1 MSESPTKTLPRYL
14 LLLAGIL
21 VLAAAV
27 FVGILANSNGSAALG
42 VLSVVLFAISIL
54 SFTFS
59 VSTTLSGYPTFV
71 AGILALV
78 LAGWMVYLARSN
90 SNTALGILSADLFI
104 IAILIFRGLFVV
116 NPNDAKVMVLFG
128 SYAGTVRQS
137 GFFWANPFLVKKK
150 LSLRARNLN
159 GQKLKVNDKMGNPIE
174 IAAVVVWKV
183 DDTFKAAFEVDDYEQ
198 YVIIQSE
205 AAVRHL
211 TQLYPYDSFEDE
223 AQEEGLTLRSSAEQ
237 VNKLLEAELQERL
250 NRSGVKVMEARLSH
264 LAYAPEIAEAMLRR
278 QQATAV
284 VAARTKIVQ
293 GAVSMVEMALNQLS
307 ERHLVEL
314 DEERR
319 AAMISNLLVVLCSE
333 SAASPVINAGTLYQ

>member
-14 LLLAGIL
+14 MILAGVL

-27 FVGILANSNGSAALG
+27 WVAYFANANSKTALG
-42 VLSVVLFAISIL
+42 VLSAVLFTISML
-54 SFTFS
+54 SFVFS
-59 VSTTLSGYPTFV
+59 ISTTLSGYLTLV
-71 AGILALV
+71 AGILAVV
-78 LAGWMVYLARSN
+78 LAAWMVYLARSN

-104 IAILIFRGLFVV
+104 ISILIFRGLFIV

-137 GFFWANPFLVKKK
+137 GFFWANPFLVKRK

-174 IAAVVVWKV
+174 IATVVVWKV

-198 YVIIQSE
+198 YVVIQSE

-211 TQLYPYDSFEDE
+211 TQSYPYDSFEDE
-223 AQEEGLTLRSSAEQ
+223 EQEEGLTLRSGADQ

-250 NRSGVKVMEARLSH
+250 NRAGVKVMEARLSH

>member
-1 MSESPTKTLPRYL
+1 MSESPTKTLRKYL
-14 LLLAGIL
+14 MRLTGVL

-27 FVGILANSNGSAALG
+27 WVAYIANVNSKTALG
-42 VLSVVLFAISIL
+42 VLSVVLFTISML
-54 SFTFS
+54 SLVFS
-59 VSTTLSGYPTFV
+59 ISKTLSGYLTLV
-71 AGILALV
+71 VGILAMV
-78 LAGWMVYLARSN
+78 LAAWMVYLARNN

-104 IAILIFRGLFVV
+104 ISILIFKGLFIV

-137 GFFWANPFLVKKK
+137 GFFWANPFWVKRKI
-150 LSLRARNLN
+150 SLRARNLN
-159 GQKLKVNDKMGNPIE
+159 GQKLKVNDKVGNPIE
-174 IAAVVVWKV
+174 IAAVIVWQV
-183 DDTFKAAFEVDDYEQ
+183 EETFKAAFEVDDYEQ
-198 YVIIQSE
+198 YVVIQSE

-211 TQLYPYDSFEDE
+211 AQSYPYDSFEDE
-223 AQEEGLTLRSSAEQ
+223 GQEQGLTLRSGSEQ
-237 VNKLLEAELQERL
+237 VNKLLEGELQERL
-250 NRSGVKVMEARLSH
+250 ARAGVKVIEARLSH